1 MATDGA
7 TRRAIV
13 ITGST
18 RGIGLG
24 MARAFLERGC
34 SVCVSGRSAEALA
47 SALAELE
54 PLAARHGSRV
64 VGQPCDVAD
73 YAQVEALWAAAARA
87 FGRVDVWINNAAQTN
102 SRRPV
107 GELPPQELRGIAE
120 ANLLGTLNASQVV
133 VRELQRQPGGGF
145 LYNFEGFGS
154 NGMVSPGMSA
164 YGASKAAV
172 TYFTKCLV
180 KETAGTPARVGYI
193 MPGIVVTDLSM
204 AAFDEDPV
212 ARARVAR
219 IYNILA
225 DTVDTVA
232 PWLAERVLA
241 NDRHGARISWLTTPK
256 AAGRF
261 LGALF
266 RKREVISAYRPGA

>member
-1 MATDGA
+1 MGNDDAAG
-7 TRRAIV
+7 RAIV

-18 RGIGLG
+18 RGLGFGL
-24 MARAFLERGC
+24 ARAFLERGC
-34 SVCVSGRSAEALA
+34 RVCVSGRSTDAVTRALA
-47 SALAELE
+47 RLA
-54 PLAARHGSRV
+54 PLATRHGGRV
-64 VGQPCDVAD
+64 IGQPCDVAEH
-73 YAQVEALWAAAARA
+73 AQVEALWAAAAQA
-87 FGRVDVWINNAAQTN
+87 FGSVDVWINNAALTN
-102 SRRPV
+102 SRKPI
-107 GELPPQELRGIAE
+107 GELPPEQLRGIAE
-120 ANLLGTLNASQVV
+120 ANLLGTMNASQVV
-133 VRELQRQPGGGF
+133 VREMQRQPGGGF
-145 LYNFEGFGS
+145 LYNVEGFGS

-180 KETAGTPARVGYI
+180 GETAGSPVKVGYI

-204 AAFDEDPV
+204 AAFDEDPA

-232 PWLAERVLA
+232 PWLADRVLA

>member
-1 MATDGA
+1 MDKGSATG
-7 TRRAIV
+7 RAIV

-24 MARAFLERGC
+24 LAEAFLARGC
-34 SVCVSGRSAEALA
+34 HVCVSGRSPEAVGR
-47 SALAELE
+47 ALTRLE
-54 PLAARHGSRV
+54 PLAARHGTRV

-73 YAQVEALWAAAARA
+73 YAQVEALWAAAVQAL
-87 FGRVDVWINNAAQTN
+87 GRVDVWINNAALTN
-102 SRRPV
+102 SRKPI
-107 GELPPQELRGIAE
+107 GELPPEELRGIAE
-120 ANLLGTLNASQVV
+120 ANLLGTMNASQVV
-133 VRELQRQPGGGF
+133 VREMRRQPGGGF

-180 KETAGTPARVGYI
+180 KETAADPVKVGFI
-193 MPGIVVTDLSM
+193 SPGIVVTDLSM
-204 AAFDEDPV
+204 AAFDENP
-212 ARARVAR
+212 ATRARVAR

-232 PWLAERVLA
+232 PWLADRVLA
-241 NDRHGARISWLTTPK
+241 NQRHGVRISWLTTPK

>member
-1 MATDGA
+1 MGRDGA
-7 TRRAIV
+7 AGRAIV

-34 SVCVSGRSAEALA
+34 SVCVSGRSSDAVA
-47 SALAELE
+47 SALAVLE
-54 PLAARHGSRV
+54 PLAAGHDGRV
-64 VGQPCDVAD
+64 LGQPCDVAE
-73 YAQVEALWAAAARA
+73 YAQVEALWSESTQA

-102 SRRPV
+102 SRKPV
-107 GELPPQELRGIAE
+107 GELPPGELRGVAE
-120 ANLLGTLNASQVV
+120 ANLLGTMNASQVV
-133 VRELQRQPGGGF
+133 VREMQRQPGGGF

-180 KETAGTPARVGYI
+180 RETAGTAVKVGFI
-193 MPGIVVTDLSM
+193 SPGIVVTDLSM
-204 AAFDEDPV
+204 AAFDEDPA

-232 PWLAERVLA
+232 PWLAERVLE
-241 NDRHGARISWLTTPK
+241 NDRHGARIAWLTTPK

-261 LGALF
+261 LGSLF
-266 RKREVISAYRPGA
+266 RRREVISHYRPRA